1 MGSKLV
7 LVGEAWGREEE
18 EAQAPF
24 VGASGRLLNGMLA
37 SMGIDRH
44 ECFVTNVVNQ
54 RPKPTND
61 VKNLCGTRAEGVV
74 GYPALVKGK
83 YLLARYQPELDR
95 LFKEIERE
103 KPNLVLALG
112 ATSAWALLRT
122 TGIKAIR
129 GAPVWSEAA
138 QVKVL
143 PTYHPAAIMRDWSL
157 RPVVLADLEKA
168 KREAAFPEVRRP
180 RREIY
185 VEPSLADL
193 ATFEREHLAMAKE
206 ISLDIETK
214 GDQITCIGFAPS
226 PSLAIVVPFWT
237 TSGSYWPTQ
246 DEEVQAWRWVKRICE
261 RPDIR
266 YVGQNGL
273 YDLGF
278 LWRRYGIKVPGYSD
292 DTMLLHHALQ
302 PEMEKGL
309 GFLGSVYTDEA
320 SWKFMRHEETVK
332 RED

>member
-1 MGSKLV
+1 MTQLV
-7 LVGEAWGREEE
+7 ILGEAWGKDEE

-37 SMGIDRH
+37 ASGIDRR
-44 ECFVTNVVNQ
+44 ECFITNVVNA
-54 RPKPTND
+54 RPRPTND
-61 VKNLCGTRAEGVV
+61 VKNLCGTKAEGIL

-83 YLLARYQPELDR
+83 YLLAKYQPELDR

-112 ATSAWALLRT
+112 ATAAWALLKT
-122 TGIKAIR
+122 SGIKAIR
-129 GAPVWSEAA
+129 GAPSWSETA

-143 PTYHPAAIMRDWSL
+143 PTYHPAAIMRDWTL
-157 RPVVLADLEKA
+157 RPIVLADLDKA
-168 KREAAFPEVRRP
+168 ARESTFPEVRRP
-180 RREIY
+180 YREVW
-185 VEPSLADL
+185 VEPSLDDL
-193 ATFEREHLAMAKE
+193 ARFEREHLAQAKE

-214 GDQITCIGFAPS
+214 GDQITCIGFAPRVD
-226 PSLAIVVPFWT
+226 LALVVPFWSAT
-237 TSGSYWPTQ
+237 GSYWLTAA
-246 DEEVQAWRWVKRICE
+246 DEVAAWRWVKRQCE
-261 RPDIR
+261 RTDVR

-278 LWRRYGIKVPGYSD
+278 LWRRYGIKVPGYAE

-309 GFLGSVYTDEA
+309 GFLGSVYTAEA
-320 SWKFMRHEETVK
+320 PWKLMSREDTTK